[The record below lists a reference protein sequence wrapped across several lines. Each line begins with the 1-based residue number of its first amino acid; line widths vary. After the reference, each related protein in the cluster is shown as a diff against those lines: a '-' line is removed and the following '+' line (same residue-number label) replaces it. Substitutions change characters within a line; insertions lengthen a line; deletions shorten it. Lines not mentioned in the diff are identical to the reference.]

1 MAGIKIITKNK
12 RASYD
17 YALDE
22 KFEAGIVLKGTEVK
36 SIRGGKCTMTESYC
50 TIDQKSEIWIH
61 QLKIP
66 KYEFGTYANHDE
78 ARKRKL
84 LLNQQEI
91 KHIEKSLATKG
102 QTLVPTKLYFKGP
115 YVKIEIALAKG
126 KKLHDK
132 RHDKAKKDVERKL
145 RQGKYDE

>member
-1 MAGIKIITKNK
+1 MSAIKVISTNK

-17 YALDE
+17 FFLEE
-22 KFEAGIVLKGTEVK
+22 KFEAGIVLQGTEVK
-36 SIRGGKCTMTESYC
+36 ALRAAKCTMTEAFCS
-50 TIDQKSEIWIH
+50 IDEKHEVWVN
-61 QLKIP
+61 QLRIP

-84 LLNQQEI
+84 LLNEQEI

-102 QTLVPTKLYFKGP
+102 QTLIPTKIYFKGA

-126 KKLHDK
+126 KKLYDK
-132 RHDKAKKDVERKL
+132 REDKAKKDVERKL
-145 RQGKYDE
+145 RQGQYD

>member
-12 RASYD
+12 RAGYD
-17 YALDE
+17 YFLED
-22 KFEAGIVLKGTEVK
+22 KYEAGLVLKGTEVK
-36 SIRGGKCTMTESYC
+36 SIRGGKTTMGEAYC
-50 TIDQKSEIWIH
+50 TIDENHEVWVH

-78 ARKRKL
+78 TRKRKL
-84 LLNQQEI
+84 LLNEQEI
-91 KHIEKSLATKG
+91 KQIEKSLATKG

-132 RHDKAKKDVERKL
+132 RQAKAEKDVKRKL
-145 RQGKYDE
+145 QQGKYE

>member
-1 MAGIKIITKNK
+1 MSGIKIITKNK

-17 YALDE
+17 YFLEE
-22 KFEAGIVLKGTEVK
+22 KFEAGLVLKGTEVK
-36 SIRGGKCTMTESYC
+36 SIRGGKATMGEAYC
-50 TIDQKSEIWIH
+50 TIDEKHEVWVH

-78 ARKRKL
+78 TRKRKL
-84 LLNQQEI
+84 LLNEQEI
-91 KHIEKSLATKG
+91 KQIEKSLATRG

-132 RHDKAKKDVERKL
+132 RQAKAEKDIERKL
-145 RQGKYDE
+145 RQGNYE